1 MTETPLDVQQY
12 SRRMHRFVTLLWAGS
27 LVLVVLERFSAPTI
41 QVIRGSFATKDVRI
55 LACEAAAAV
64 PELLFVAALWWIA
77 KALAEFSRG
86 ELFAKPITRMLQRV
100 GRAVAAG
107 AAARIFV
114 VPGVCR
120 LLGAGPDY
128 WIAFDAASLVL
139 GATGLALIAIAG
151 ALRHALT
158 IQSELD
164 EIF

>member
-1 MTETPLDVQQY
+1 MTETPLEVQQY
-12 SRRMHRFVTLLWAGS
+12 SRRMHRFVTMLWAGS
-27 LVLVVLERFSAPTI
+27 LVLVVLERFSAASI
-41 QVIRGSFATKDVRI
+41 QMVRGSFAAKDVRA
-55 LACEAAAAV
+55 LACEAVSAV
-64 PELLFVAALWWIA
+64 PELLFVTALWWIA

-86 ELFAKPITRMLQRV
+86 ALFAKSITRMLDRV

-107 AAARIFV
+107 AAARILL

-139 GATGLALIAIAG
+139 GATGVALIAIAG
-151 ALRHALT
+151 ALGHALT